1 MLPQISSNIHRLQKK
16 LGWEMII
23 IPVKSQLDGR
33 YLKEIADFIRKIRIQ
48 EVEPKVGNINL
59 EFKKESSQRAQ
70 QK

>member
-1 MLPQISSNIHRLQKK
+1 
-16 LGWEMII
+16 MII